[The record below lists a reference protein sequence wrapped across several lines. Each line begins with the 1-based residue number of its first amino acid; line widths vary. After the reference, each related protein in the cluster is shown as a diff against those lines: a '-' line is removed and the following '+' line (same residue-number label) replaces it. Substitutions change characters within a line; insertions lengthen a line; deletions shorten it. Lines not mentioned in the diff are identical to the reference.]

1 MASSLKEVEIQMNNC
16 GIFLPMGIEL
26 VANNGTKY
34 ERFKPADSRWKRGKE
49 AWYVLFENYTT
60 QSHKVFYTG
69 AFGIADEKYTV
80 EKSVNSGFSVEELRE
95 VEKCREENLKK
106 LEQLQEEQ
114 RLSCAEK
121 AARLWNHIKTQHSVS
136 ADHPYIAKK
145 KIKPLGA
152 RQMAGQIYIPMYQI
166 PSDDILWQDRAL
178 VSLQRICEAETENG
192 SKEIKKV
199 FLTGTPKKASF
210 AVLGIPDEKAE
221 EINSDIVYVCEGWAT
236 GCSIYEASK
245 KPVVVAFDAGNIEP
259 VINSIKRF
267 VTGKIV
273 IAADNDNHFAA
284 KLREEI
290 RAKYNSELEI
300 SASPSVPKQYVD
312 TPVGQIEIQAYWGK
326 KDGESCIY
334 YNEKT
339 PAQKKAIKRCLLNT
353 GVFKATIAAAK
364 HRCEFVFPQFKNPDS
379 TGTDFNDLA
388 TEEGIGAVQE
398 QLKKTK
404 KVSSSAPSN
413 GALTP
418 QQKRE
423 IRAKEK
429 EKAASEAARI
439 VNMLAETY
447 VHIYPE
453 DVCWDLKEK
462 LLVKIAVIR
471 QCYESKLVTAYLTNA
486 YGNLKR
492 IRKDQLVFRPDGNVP
507 PGCINTFTGW
517 QTAPDP
523 NASCSLL
530 VNHLWQICEEDDR
543 VFDWVLKWLAY
554 PIQHP
559 GAKMHTA
566 LVVFGEKEGTGK
578 SMFFDAV
585 SRIYGKEYSRHVD
598 QKLMTSRFN
607 MWLSHKLFV
616 VADEVVTSKER
627 RELKGILKNL
637 ITSPVHQLEEKNM
650 PVVEE
655 DNLTNFVYLSNE
667 MQPLA
672 LDWYDRRY
680 MCIRYNGEHEP
691 QYYEA
696 LAHEIDNGGINAL
709 CHYLKNVDLE
719 DFKPSTRPVET
730 QATRDLKELGTDSA
744 RRFLLE
750 WLDGSTPFL
759 LGPAPSQEL
768 YRAYLLWLPSAGE
781 RQTMTSKMFG
791 LTAGGMIARR
801 EGLRVNVYD
810 HEYSVAGN
818 FENDREIKNKRLTVY
833 FPNKSDEELNEH
845 PPDKDELSNELRN
858 FQESLYKAN
867 RRQRNYGHI

>member
-1 MASSLKEVEIQMNNC
+1 MASTLKEVELQMNAH
-16 GIFLPMGIEL
+16 GIYLPRGVEL
-26 VANNGTKY
+26 IVNNGTRY

-60 QSHKVFYTG
+60 QTRKVFYTG
-69 AFGIADEKYTV
+69 AFGIADEKYIV
-80 EKSVNSGFSVEELRE
+80 EKSVNSGFTVDELRE
-95 VEKCREENLKK
+95 VEKRREENLKK

-121 AARLWNHIKTQHSVS
+121 AARLWNHTKTQHSVS

-145 KIKPLGA
+145 KIRPLGA
-152 RQMAGQIYIPMYQI
+152 RQMGGQIYIPMYQI
-166 PSDDILWQDRAL
+166 PSSDVLWQDRQL
-178 VSLQRICEAETENG
+178 VSLQCICEAETENG

-199 FLTGTPKKASF
+199 FLTGTPKKGSF
-210 AVLGIPDEKAE
+210 AVLGLPDEKADG
-221 EINSDIVYVCEGWAT
+221 INSDVVYVCEGWAT
-236 GCSIYEASK
+236 GCSIYEASR

-259 VINSIKRF
+259 VINSIERF
-267 VTGKIV
+267 ITARII
-273 IAADNDNHFAA
+273 IAADNDSHFAS

-290 RAKYNSELEI
+290 RAKYNSEIELG
-300 SASPSVPKQYVD
+300 ASSSSPKQYID
-312 TPVGQIEIQAYWGK
+312 TPAGQVEIHAYWGK

-334 YNEKT
+334 YSEKT
-339 PAQKKAIKRCLLNT
+339 PGQKKAIKRCLLNT
-353 GVFKATIAAAK
+353 GVFKAAIAAAK
-364 HRCEFVFPQFKNPDS
+364 HRCDYVFPQFKNPDS
-379 TGTDFNDLA
+379 IGTDFNDLA
-388 TEEGIGAVQE
+388 CEEGIEVVRE
-398 QLKKTK
+398 QLQKIK
-404 KVSSSAPSN
+404 KVNSETKSKY
-413 GALTP
+413 GWTP
-418 QQKRE
+418 QQRRE

-429 EKAASEAARI
+429 EKAASEAAKI
-439 VNMLAETY
+439 VQKLGETY

-453 DVCWDLKEK
+453 DVCWDLKEQM
-462 LLVKIAVIR
+462 LVKIGVIR

-492 IRKDQLVFRPDGNVP
+492 IRKDQLVFRPDGVVP

-523 NASCSLL
+523 NASCALL

-543 VFDWVLKWLAY
+543 IFDWVVKWLAY

-585 SRIYGKEYSRHVD
+585 AQIYGKEYSRHVD

-672 LDWYDRRY
+672 IDWYNRRY
-680 MCIRYNGEHEP
+680 MCIRYNTEHEP
-691 QYYEA
+691 KYYEA
-696 LAHEIDNGGINAL
+696 LAHEIENGGINAL

-744 RRFLLE
+744 RRFLME
-750 WLDGSTPFL
+750 WLAGTTPFL
-759 LGPAPSQEL
+759 VGPAPSQEL

-791 LTAGGMIARR
+791 LTASSMITRYD
-801 EGLRVNVYD
+801 RVRAAVYD
-810 HEYSVAGN
+810 HEFSVVSS
-818 FENDREIKNKRLTVY
+818 FENDREIKTKRITVY
-833 FPNKSDEELNEH
+833 FPDKTREELTDN
-845 PPDKDELSNELRN
+845 PPNKEELSKELRK
-858 FQESLYKAN
+858 FQESLYYAN